1 MTILKSIA
9 PLALALAST
18 GTVLT
23 ATVGILGSAPVA
35 AAELS
40 SSGNFVGDRSH
51 PAAGTASV
59 IRLKGGGYG
68 IKFSSDF
75 KTRGGPDLRVWVSE
89 ASAPRNGRAVR
100 AADHIDLGGLD
111 SSSGEQIYRLPADYD
126 LAKAQSVVIW
136 CRAFGVF
143 FGAASLS

>member
-1 MTILKSIA
+1 MIFLKSIA
-9 PLALALAST
+9 PLALALVST

-23 ATVGILGSAPVA
+23 ATAGILGSAPVSA
-35 AAELS
+35 AQLS
-40 SSGNFVGDRSH
+40 DSGSFVGDRGH
-51 PAAGTASV
+51 PASGQASV

-68 IKFSSDF
+68 IKLHSDF
-75 KTRGGPDLRVWVSE
+75 KVRGGPDLRVWVSE
-89 ASAPRNGRAVR
+89 AKVPRSAGAVR

-126 LAKAQSVVIW
+126 LSKAQSVVIW